1 MTVKG
6 LRPEVLSMETYVPGK
21 TVEEVR
27 RELGLQKIVKLGSN
41 ENPYAPFPAS
51 LEAMRSEVG
60 NANRYPDI
68 AFEEIKELLAG
79 IQGVGPENIAI
90 SHGAEGMLQAM
101 GKCFIG
107 PGDEV
112 LLPSA
117 TYGLYKEI
125 SRLMG
130 ARIIEIPMDDRRSI
144 DMEGLRGAV
153 SGRTRLIWLCN
164 PNNPTGTV
172 FDPGS
177 LGSILDIIPDCAWV
191 VLDEAYAEFAPPE
204 DLPDRSRLIL
214 EGKNL
219 ISVRT
224 FSKAYGLAG
233 ARLGYGIAREEVITA
248 IDTVSE
254 PFNANRLGIAA
265 GVAVLTKD
273 REACESARLL
283 IVSERERVSRQLGMM
298 GLEVVPSRANFIFF
312 ETPRFADE
320 VAGDLL
326 RRGIIVRPC
335 GGWGYERA
343 IRVTV
348 GTEEENNFF
357 LEALEETLKTSET
370 AGSGPMARGE
380 DKNGSIR

>member
-21 TVEEVR
+21 TIEEVR
-27 RELGLQKIVKLGSN
+27 RELGLEKIVKLGSN
-41 ENPYAPFPAS
+41 ENPYAPFPAA
-51 LEAMRSEVG
+51 LEAMRSEVE

-68 AFEEIKELLAG
+68 AFEEIKALLADIHG
-79 IQGVGPENIAI
+79 TGPENIAI

-101 GKCFIG
+101 GKCFIS

-117 TYGLYKEI
+117 TYGLYREI

-130 ARIIEIPMDDRRSI
+130 AKIANIPMDGYSTDMKGII
-144 DMEGLRGAV
+144 DAV
-153 SGRTRLIWLCN
+153 TDRTRLVWLCN

-172 FDPGS
+172 FEPGLLGS
-177 LGSILDIIPDCAWV
+177 LLGNIPDSAWV
-191 VLDEAYAEFAPPE
+191 VLDEAYAEFASPG

-214 EGKNL
+214 EGRNL

>member
-1 MTVKG
+1 MDGYSTDMKG
-6 LRPEVLSMETYVPGK
+6 
-21 TVEEVR
+21 
-27 RELGLQKIVKLGSN
+27 
-41 ENPYAPFPAS
+41 
-51 LEAMRSEVG
+51 
-60 NANRYPDI
+60 
-68 AFEEIKELLAG
+68 
-79 IQGVGPENIAI
+79 
-90 SHGAEGMLQAM
+90 
-101 GKCFIG
+101 
-107 PGDEV
+107 
-112 LLPSA
+112 
-117 TYGLYKEI
+117 
-125 SRLMG
+125 
-130 ARIIEIPMDDRRSI
+130 IID
-144 DMEGLRGAV
+144 AV
-153 SGRTRLIWLCN
+153 TDRTRLVWLCN

-172 FDPGS
+172 FEPGLLGS
-177 LGSILDIIPDCAWV
+177 LLENIPESAWV
-191 VLDEAYAEFAPPE
+191 VLDEAYAEFASPG

-214 EGKNL
+214 EGRNL

-370 AGSGPMARGE
+370 AGSGPM
-380 DKNGSIR
+380 